1 MPAMVFVHLDIRLN
15 FHLLESLSLALV
27 ASTMNHTSYR
37 ALPWAPKRHQ
47 RTKPYEG
54 HTRAKS
60 KKKKEQQKHF
70 CATLMMEGSWSMS
83 ACVLEITQNHSV
95 HFNVHNITSQVLNI
109 FCSFIFNLS
118 TKFVRLLHKNSA
130 ACELSQKLKTISET
144 MQNSGNQNLAI
155 I

>member
-37 ALPWAPKRHQ
+37 ALSPKRQQ

-54 HTRAKS
+54 HARAKS
-60 KKKKEQQKHF
+60 EKRKEQQKHF

-109 FCSFIFNLS
+109 FCSFIINLS
-118 TKFVRLLHKNSA
+118 TKFMRLCTKILLHANYLRNSK
-130 ACELSQKLKTISET
+130 LSQKLCKTLET
-144 MQNSGNQNLAI
+144 KI
-155 I
+155 WP